1 MKNSK
6 TASPKVRMQN
16 GVPKRSFFRNLVR
29 YRVLLLMCLPAILFF
44 FFISYVPL
52 PGIWIAFVDYNVRD
66 GIFGSEFVGWRNF
79 EFLASSGKLWSLT
92 KNTILYNLAF
102 ILLGNFLAVFMAIL
116 LNELFSTKAKK
127 IYQNILFLPTFFSAL
142 LVAKFF
148 NMMLSN
154 DIGLINDVLKRI
166 GLDPVMWYNNS
177 AYWIPI
183 VMFAMCWK
191 GLGYGIVHYES
202 PDRRGIDCGLVYRK
216 PVLDLSRS
224 SPKHV
229 FDSSGAVMAT
239 RDILLAEF
247 DSLAVLVNHHPSK
260 IGGKSDR
267 RDAAMR
273 RMHEIVDSLRSTGVR
288 RILAV
293 GDFNDELWA
302 SEGMETLKYNGNW
315 EKIDGFFS
323 FGDFD
328 VQESVFSDRMLM
340 MPDKAFGGMKPRRC
354 FVGPRYEGGV
364 SDPLPIILK
373 ISF

>member
-1 MKNSK
+1 MKPTMMK
-6 TASPKVRMQN
+6 LLA
-16 GVPKRSFFRNLVR
+16 
-29 YRVLLLMCLPAILFF
+29 LLLPAAAAYGQDSLLVVFWNLENFF
-44 FFISYVPL
+44 DYRSEAAPEFWTSGRFHSKCNAVAKTLMLVSERYGRFPDIV
-52 PGIWIAFVDYNVRD
+52 GFAEIENAFVLRSIV
-66 GIFGSEFVGWRNF
+66 
-79 EFLASSGKLWSLT
+79 SST
-92 KNTILYNLAF
+92 
-102 ILLGNFLAVFMAIL
+102 LLR
-116 LNELFSTKAKK
+116 K
-127 IYQNILFLPTFFSAL
+127 
-142 LVAKFF
+142 
-148 NMMLSN
+148 
-154 DIGLINDVLKRI
+154 
-166 GLDPVMWYNNS
+166 
-177 AYWIPI
+177 
-183 VMFAMCWK
+183 
-191 GLGYGIVHYES
+191 LGYGIVHYES

-216 PVLDLSRS
+216 PVLALSRS

-323 FGDFD
+323 FGDFN
-328 VQESVFSDRMLM
+328 VQESVFSDPMLM

-364 SDPLPIILK
+364 SDHLPIILK